1 MMVVV
6 YVIIYFTN
14 FLFVFFLIV
23 RRPPRSTRTDT
34 LFPYT
39 TLFRSRPAP
48 REYSSR
54 KYKVT
59 PMEATS
65 RAVIAAST
73 TGEGASAVADPRPQW
88 GNQRHRNILRV
99 HGEDAPSGT
108 ISGARSITGGAVI
121 GADRRREASP
131 NGDNHGGQ

>member
-1 MMVVV
+1 MP
-6 YVIIYFTN
+6 
-14 FLFVFFLIV
+14 L
-23 RRPPRSTRTDT
+23 
-34 LFPYT
+34 
-39 TLFRSRPAP
+39 P

-73 TGEGASAVADPRPQW
+73 TGEGAYAVADPRPQW

-99 HGEDAPSGT
+99 TGEDEPSGT
-108 ISGARSITGGAVI
+108 ISGARSITGGAGNV
-121 GADRRREASP
+121 ADSGRARPEEYTSELQSLKRISFAFSTL
-131 NGDNHGGQ
+131 